1 MLNHSRYDCP
11 TCNLCELYASRN
23 CTGGTIRYTDAGPVI
38 DYANPPRPIY
48 RPQRPAYRDGWAD
61 VAIEAAEMGVKG
73 FAEAFKGEDY
83 FEPIAHCLRLHV
95 ADSAAMQWLR
105 LYGLIRAQLRAAPV
119 DAPPVYDR
127 IMSGI
132 HAAVTAH
139 YEVTRV

>member
-1 MLNHSRYDCP
+1 MAVEAN
-11 TCNLCELYASRN
+11 EL
-23 CTGGTIRYTDAGPVI
+23 GI
-38 DYANPPRPIY
+38 
-48 RPQRPAYRDGWAD
+48 
-61 VAIEAAEMGVKG
+61 KG